1 MSGGLGSGRALD
13 CATLA
18 EAASMLDPGV
28 TVSFPGTGEQLTA
41 ADLDHGSERF
51 AAGLVAAGVKPGEVV
66 GLLLPTGPQVL
77 LGLLGVVRAGAAASM
92 LSAAA
97 GTPERSAERLA
108 LVVSSARMRHL
119 VVHEEHSD
127 IAHIL
132 QRTCPGLVVLD
143 ANLTAP
149 PGRLPEVAEGD
160 LAVLQY
166 TSGSTGHPKGV
177 MLPHSAVLAALR
189 AIVASAR
196 LTRQDTMVTWLPHYH
211 DMGLFGLLAVLM
223 AGGSGQV
230 LSPLAFIRRPARVL
244 QLLSDHGGTL
254 LMGPNFSYDRL
265 VAAATPELVSGLD
278 LSRWRLAFNGAE
290 TVKASTVDAFTRCF
304 ASARVPES
312 VMYPVY
318 GMAEATLPITFPEPG
333 TVPRII
339 HVDRTQLSDHGR
351 CVLVAPH
358 DPAAKPLV
366 SVGRPVQDLRL
377 RLVDA
382 TGSDCAPGQVGEI
395 QISGP
400 SVTSGYYADP
410 AATAALFEGPWLH
423 TGDLGFQLDGD
434 LFIAGR
440 SKEMIIVR
448 GQNYFPEDVEV
459 LAARQTGVH
468 RGRCVAYAENEHVV
482 VVAEIAPR
490 HDPTVVCT
498 EIRQTI
504 ADHLALTAVHV
515 HPARPGWLPRTT
527 SGKWQRALTQRRI
540 SEQNTILTSPTRDR
554 TASGAT
560 PDHGERT

>member
-1 MSGGLGSGRALD
+1 MSSGGDRGRALD

-18 EAASMLDPGV
+18 EAASLLDPGV
-28 TVSFPGTGEQLTA
+28 TVSFPGTGERLTA
-41 ADLDHGSERF
+41 ADLDRESERF

-66 GLLLPTGPQVL
+66 GLLLPTGPHVL

-108 LVVSSARMRHL
+108 LVVSAARMRYL
-119 VVHEEHSD
+119 VVHEDHSD
-127 IAHIL
+127 IAHVL
-132 QRTCPGLVVLD
+132 QRMSPGLVVLD

-149 PGRLPEVAEGD
+149 PGRLPEAAEGD
-160 LAVLQY
+160 LALLQY

-177 MLPHSAVLAALR
+177 MLPHSAVQAALR

-196 LTRQDTMVTWLPHYH
+196 LTRQDIMVTWLPHYH
-211 DMGLFGLLAVLM
+211 DMGLFGLLAPLM
-223 AGGSGQV
+223 AGASAQV

-254 LMGPNFSYDRL
+254 LMGPNFSYDRI
-265 VAAATPELVSGLD
+265 VAAATPELLSNLD

-290 TVKASTVDAFTRCF
+290 PVKASTVEAFTKCF
-304 ASARVPES
+304 ASAGVPEF
-312 VMYPVY
+312 VMFPVY

-339 HVDRTQLSDHGR
+339 HVDRMELSDHGR
-351 CVLVAPH
+351 CALVASH
-358 DPAAKPLV
+358 HPAAKPLV
-366 SVGRPVQDLRL
+366 SVGRPVQDMRL
-377 RLVDA
+377 RLIDA
-382 TGSDCAPGQVGEI
+382 TGADCAPGQVGEI

-400 SVTSGYYADP
+400 CVTSGYFANRS
-410 AATAALFEGPWLH
+410 ATAALFEGPWLH

-440 SKEMIIVR
+440 IKEMIIVR

-459 LAARQTGVH
+459 LAARQAGVH

-490 HDPTVVCT
+490 YDPSVVCT
-498 EIRQTI
+498 EIRQVI

-515 HPARPGWLPRTT
+515 HPVRPGWLSRTT

-540 SEQNTILTSPTRDR
+540 REQNTIFTSTD
-554 TASGAT
+554 
-560 PDHGERT
+560 PDAPGD